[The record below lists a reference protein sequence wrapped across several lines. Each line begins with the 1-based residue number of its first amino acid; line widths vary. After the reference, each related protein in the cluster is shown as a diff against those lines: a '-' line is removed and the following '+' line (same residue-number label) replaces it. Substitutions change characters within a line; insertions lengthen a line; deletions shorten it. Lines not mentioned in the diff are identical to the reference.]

1 MQVSYKKLWKLL
13 IDRNITPAELR
24 RRVELSGCTMGKL
37 KRDEP
42 VTITILLKVANELQC
57 DISEIC
63 EFKKIECDIERE

>member
-24 RRVELSGCTMGKL
+24 RRAELSGCTMGKL
-37 KRDEP
+37 KRNEP

-63 EFKKIECDIERE
+63 EFKKTECDIER